1 MFTPRAKRPPKKLYR
16 QLQLVM
22 ALDVTVRMS
31 SFFAPAPSVVMQA
44 TTQHLA
50 ELIAR
55 VAARDRVAFAEVYR
69 ATSAKLLGVIARILV
84 RRDIAEEVLQ
94 EVYVTV
100 WERAGDYDPT
110 RASPITWM
118 ATIARN
124 RALDSV
130 RRRQM
135 LSIEDTPSAMEMPSD
150 DPHPLT
156 GIELS
161 EDIGRLW
168 RCLDGLEKDRR
179 EAVILAYLK
188 GESREALGQRF
199 GRPVSTIK
207 TWLHRSLKQLKDCLG
222 S

>member
-1 MFTPRAKRPPKKLYR
+1 MPPTA
-16 QLQLVM
+16 QQ
-22 ALDVTVRMS
+22 
-31 SFFAPAPSVVMQA
+31 
-44 TTQHLA
+44 LA

-55 VAARDRVAFAEVYR
+55 VAHRDRAAFEDVYR
-69 ATSAKLLGVIARILV
+69 ATSAKLLGVIGRILV

-94 EVYVTV
+94 EVYVTI
-100 WERAGDYDPT
+100 WERAGDYDPA

-135 LSIEDTPSAMEMPSD
+135 LSIEDTPSALEMPSD
-150 DPHPLT
+150 DPHPLA

-161 EDIGRLW
+161 EDVARLW
-168 RCLDGLEKDRR
+168 RCLEGLETDRR

-188 GESREALGQRF
+188 GETREALSQRF
-199 GRPVSTIK
+199 GRPVPTIK
-207 TWLHRSLKQLKDCLG
+207 TWLHRSLKQLKECLG